1 MWRDDWKKEERRE
14 RRCEMEK
21 DVTLP
26 ASSVPT
32 ETVHEE
38 ETAAQNEKEEENE
51 TRSEAEDCEMEED
64 VPLAK
69 SDTLYEGDRGIAKSV
84 RVCDRRLTYSIS
96 PEPSATL
103 SRLPGNDPV
112 LSPPD
117 NVVATPTSGSRKRRR
132 THSISPSSSLL
143 QSGTISLDTATAS
156 VGTAPLALGEIS
168 SEEKMC
174 GGGSATDQI
183 MALLDQR
190 VADRKAEPGY
200 VAPSTSVS
208 SLIETHRQAGSL
220 IPFAKTT
227 EKANRAHE
235 RLFSKMPSIL
245 EYSDKKRRRRVAAQT
260 SATPGPPAKRQ
271 KVAAKTPRTPYE
283 PLRKSVKPST
293 NPKVRMS
300 GVRGSGSVSAMKPS
314 AKPNFNFSKTSTGRP
329 EKPAA
334 VAATHAIA
342 STKTNE
348 KSECH
353 AFVFSAKQPQIRKPP
368 IKKAHR

>member
-1 MWRDDWKKEERRE
+1 MADVERRLEERGEERE
-14 RRCEMEK
+14 EEVGGEEEGEEVGNVGERCEMEK
-21 DVTLP
+21 DMTLP
-26 ASSVPT
+26 ARSVPT

-168 SEEKMC
+168 SEEKLVHC
-174 GGGSATDQI
+174 TV
-183 MALLDQR
+183 L
-190 VADRKAEPGY
+190 
-200 VAPSTSVS
+200 
-208 SLIETHRQAGSL
+208 
-220 IPFAKTT
+220 
-227 EKANRAHE
+227 
-235 RLFSKMPSIL
+235 
-245 EYSDKKRRRRVAAQT
+245 
-260 SATPGPPAKRQ
+260 
-271 KVAAKTPRTPYE
+271 
-283 PLRKSVKPST
+283 
-293 NPKVRMS
+293 
-300 GVRGSGSVSAMKPS
+300 
-314 AKPNFNFSKTSTGRP
+314 
-329 EKPAA
+329 
-334 VAATHAIA
+334 
-342 STKTNE
+342 
-348 KSECH
+348 
-353 AFVFSAKQPQIRKPP
+353 
-368 IKKAHR
+368 